1 MKLHLLVILIS
12 VFDRLTAN
20 LLVCGTLRLFTVM
33 CIVQGDVIPCYP
45 CHVWG
50 FQSMVSMVFVG
61 YHLIYSLIITVG
73 SLNPRCDLG
82 VTYKQT
88 TSLLCALDIDSMYC
102 SY

>member
-1 MKLHLLVILIS
+1 
-12 VFDRLTAN
+12 
-20 LLVCGTLRLFTVM
+20 
-33 CIVQGDVIPCYP
+33 
-45 CHVWG
+45 
-50 FQSMVSMVFVG
+50 MVSMVFVG